1 MTQPQKLS
9 GIPSTY
15 SGWQVQVI
23 ADATGALYISQLG
36 RMPRSNVWA
45 FRVWRKANA
54 ATPDA
59 TLVLTLP
66 AGNNASL
73 SVINGVLY
81 AVEIRKGGSIWL
93 NAVPGFVS
101 LGAS

>member
-1 MTQPQKLS
+1 MTQPQKLA

-15 SGWQVQVI
+15 GGWQVQVI

-36 RMPRSNVWA
+36 KMPRGKVWA
-45 FRVWRKANA
+45 FRVWRKATA
-54 ATPDA
+54 ASPTA
-59 TLVLTLP
+59 TLVLTLT

-73 SVINGVLY
+73 SVVDGVLY

-93 NAVPGFVS
+93 NAVPGFAPLRS
-101 LGAS
+101 